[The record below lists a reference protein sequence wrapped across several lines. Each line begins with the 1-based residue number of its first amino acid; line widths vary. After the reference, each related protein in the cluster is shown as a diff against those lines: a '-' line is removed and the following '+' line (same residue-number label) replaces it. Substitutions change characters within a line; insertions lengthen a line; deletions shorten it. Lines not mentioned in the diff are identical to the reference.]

1 MADNPSQNAITA
13 LQNIQL
19 AIAQQTK
26 VINNV
31 FPQSISTSLTATSG
45 AILAKSYEGY
55 LVVNNP
61 LTNTPVK
68 IGYYG
73 V

>member
-31 FPQSISTSLTATSG
+31 FPQSISPVPERE
-45 AILAKSYEGY
+45 AK
-55 LVVNNP
+55 
-61 LTNTPVK
+61 K
-68 IGYYG
+68 
-73 V
+73 